1 MELFYSVVAFFQ
13 KGGMFMYP
21 ILFVFAAGMAI
32 AMERWIQLGRVR
44 SVNRKIWNALQ
55 PILAKGE
62 FDKARQMVNKDK
74 STISQMLAMGLARQ
88 GAVRRRDDIEIAME
102 ESIMEIIP
110 QLEKRT
116 PYVALLSNIATLLG
130 LLGTIMG
137 LIEAFTAVAN
147 VNPAEKAD
155 LLSASISV
163 AMNTTAF
170 GLMSAIPLLLFH
182 AKLTSTTGQII
193 DGLEMASLK
202 ALNAF
207 TNSNFDPFELETN
220 QEPSD
225 GSLSE
230 VDRQVP
236 TGTILAAG
244 GQADAGSSA

>member
-13 KGGMFMYP
+13 KGGLFMYP

-32 AMERWIQLGRVR
+32 AIERWIQLGRVR
-44 SVNRKIWNALQ
+44 SVNSKMWHVLQ

-137 LIEAFTAVAN
+137 LIQAFTAVAN
-147 VNPAEKAD
+147 ANPAEKAD

-193 DGLEMASLK
+193 DALEMASLR
-202 ALNAF
+202 ALNAI
-207 TNSNFDPFELETN
+207 TNSNFNPFELETN
-220 QEPSD
+220 QE
-225 GSLSE
+225 LSE
-230 VDRQVP
+230 EKLPEENRKVP
-236 TGTILAAG
+236 TGTIPAAG
-244 GQADAGSSA
+244 GPAVAKSSA